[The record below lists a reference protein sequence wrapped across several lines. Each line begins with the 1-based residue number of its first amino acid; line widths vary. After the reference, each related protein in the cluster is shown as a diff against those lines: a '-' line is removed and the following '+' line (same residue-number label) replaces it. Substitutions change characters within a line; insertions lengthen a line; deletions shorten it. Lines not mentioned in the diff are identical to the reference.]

1 MLKNRV
7 CSRPSSNG
15 FLIII
20 SRLFINFIELIIF
33 RRFSVSLIKLNDI
46 LKLND
51 FDNVKVRFN
60 LMLDGNW
67 NPIEIF
73 KNGEEEVLLQ
83 GHYWNY
89 NKNKSY
95 KDGQTTIG
103 LIKIKRNEDLWLLF
117 HIGKIT
123 KDLNIFNGIGYEYEV
138 IEEYRKFFGR
148 VVIRFK
154 NTSQNMVRR
163 ATSVLDDCEVVQMLP
178 DIFDNDIFPGYENV
192 NISWNELS
200 RVIGKDSWR
209 TALRNQK
216 GVYLITD
223 INNGKMYVGSAYG
236 EDMLLNRWQAYVR
249 TKHGGN
255 KGLVNL
261 DLAYMEENFR
271 FSILDIFKSTVDDN
285 VIIQRESWWKETL
298 QTRKFGYNLN

>member
-1 MLKNRV
+1 GK
-7 CSRPSSNG
+7 PDPW
-15 FLIII
+15 
-20 SRLFINFIELIIF
+20 
-33 RRFSVSLIKLNDI
+33 FSLVGSEMCIRD
-46 LKLND
+46 
-51 FDNVKVRFN
+51 R
-60 LMLDGNW
+60 
-67 NPIEIF
+67 
-73 KNGEEEVLLQ
+73 
-83 GHYWNY
+83 
-89 NKNKSY
+89 
-95 KDGQTTIG
+95 
-103 LIKIKRNEDLWLLF
+103 
-117 HIGKIT
+117 
-123 KDLNIFNGIGYEYEV
+123 YEV

-200 RVIGKDSWR
+200 RVISKDSWK

-261 DLAYMEENFR
+261 DLSYMEENFR

-298 QTRKFGYNLN
+298 QIRKFGYNLN